1 MQEDVDYR
9 IVLCMSTF
17 GYS

>member
-17 GYS
+17 CYS